1 MEKIVSFL
9 LKKNLKI
16 GVDLLYKDFKEAVKV
31 VGFTSVDEFVKYAK
45 LDSNDVLTW
54 EAKDE
59 IPYFVSLLLH
69 ILKGDKE
76 VLPSSLSLQSIVKEC
91 LPLASLLEEASSFP
105 SKLEEM
111 FLLQKQLNDSTNG
124 KNWELGLNKF
134 NKEINWLR
142 CIHMEVAELIDST
155 PWKHWK
161 NINSAPDMNNIHVEL
176 VDIWH
181 FLMSYILQETNVP
194 KAVSLVN
201 THCIYEAA
209 QNIDVNLII
218 KESEKLSYIALAI
231 ETKNMPSFSGIERF
245 IEQFF
250 RACKSAGLSF
260 SWLQK
265 LYIGKNCLNQF
276 RQDNGYK
283 EGTYKKVWNGSE
295 DNVVMVELLKT
306 IEDVSFDE
314 LYEQLKLKY
323 NQN

>member
-1 MEKIVSFL
+1 M
-9 LKKNLKI
+9 
-16 GVDLLYKDFKEAVKV
+16 LYKDFKESIKSL
-31 VGFTSVDEFVKYAK
+31 GFSSIEDFMQYSGVTSD
-45 LDSNDVLTW
+45 DVLSW
-54 EAKDE
+54 EEKNE
-59 IPYFVSLLLH
+59 VPYLVSLILH
-69 ILKGDKE
+69 LLKGEKELIPTNTALDKVIE
-76 VLPSSLSLQSIVKEC
+76 EC
-91 LPLASLLEEASSFP
+91 LPLASLLEEVSSFP
-105 SKLEEM
+105 HKLEEM
-111 FLLQKQLNDSTNG
+111 FLLQKKLNDSTNG
-124 KNWELGLNKF
+124 NNWELGVNKF
-134 NKEINWLR
+134 GKEINWLR